1 MTPPGAYTSRCRTC
15 GREIAAE
22 AASCPH
28 CGAANLE
35 ERCPHCGAVTT
46 TSPDK
51 ELRSRCD
58 LCGGPRIPR
67 GDPKVK
73 RVRRE
78 TGHLKRANDARK
90 ARAKFRAITA
100 MFGAVGAF
108 STFIALIAAWLLPFS
123 LVSVGV
129 AWAVFAMPALALVF
143 WSSSRAS
150 AKTKEIAPAI
160 DQAWVAAASEVASRL
175 KAPFNAQKLAE
186 TMGIDEHTAEEL
198 LAQLDA
204 NDVVRSDVTD
214 AGEIAY
220 QPKFRVAD
228 APAPGDAD
236 AEREALAEA
245 EALAAGEPGARAA
258 K

>member
-1 MTPPGAYTSRCRTC
+1 MTPMGAYTSRCRTC

-46 TSPDK
+46 SSPDK

-67 GDPKVK
+67 GDPGVK

-78 TGHLKRANDARK
+78 TAHLRRANEARK
-90 ARAKFRAITA
+90 ARARYRGISAA
-100 MFGAVGAF
+100 FGAIGAF
-108 STFIALIAAWLLPFS
+108 STLIALLG
-123 LVSVGV
+123 LVIFPISFAYAI
-129 AWAVFAMPALALVF
+129 AWAVFAVPSILLVL
-143 WSSSRAS
+143 WAAGRAS

-160 DQAWVAAASEVASRL
+160 DQAWTAAAGEVASRL
-175 KAPFNAQKLAE
+175 KGPFTAQKLAQV
-186 TMGIDEHTAEEL
+186 MGIEEALAEEL

-214 AGEIAY
+214 AGEMAY
-220 QPKFRVAD
+220 QLKYRVGAE
-228 APAPGDAD
+228 PSPGDAE
-236 AEREALAEA
+236 AEAEALAEA
-245 EALAAGEPGARAA
+245 EAGEAAAGARLA